1 MDRSERLERLNR
13 KFQKTIAKMIE
24 NAPHTHA
31 VITEHNVYQEGDPKN
46 KELMQSIIHELMLP
60 GSRLIGFENLIELYK
75 LAQSGN
81 KCLILMEHYSN
92 FDIPCFYD
100 LMERQGDWGLKVSK
114 SIVSVA
120 GLKLNEDSALVRS
133 FTEIFTRVVIFP
145 KSRLENAKDETALK
159 EALDRRKKINLA
171 ALKKLFELRKSGRL
185 ILVFPTGTRYRP
197 WDPST
202 GKGQKEI
209 DSYIKSYDYMVLV
222 AINGN
227 TLRLDPNGNMD
238 EDIPTHDIMMYT
250 VSEVKKCRDYR
261 ANALKDIKPDENVK
275 QHVVDKVMEDLKKL
289 HNKTEQIR
297 KPLLEKFK

>member
-1 MDRSERLERLNR
+1 MDRLERLERINR
-13 KFQKTIAKMIE
+13 KFQKTIAKMIT

-31 VITEHNVYQEGDPKN
+31 VITENNVYQEGDPKN
-46 KELMQSIIHELMLP
+46 KRLMQSIIRELMLP
-60 GSRLIGFENLIELYK
+60 GSRLIGFEKLIELYK
-75 LAQSGN
+75 LAKEGN
-81 KCLILMEHYSN
+81 KCLILMQHYSN

-100 LMERQGDWGLKVSK
+100 LMEKEVAWGTKVSK

-145 KSRLENAKDETALK
+145 NSRLENVKDETSLK
-159 EALDRRKKINLA
+159 EALERRKKINLA
-171 ALKKLFELRKSGRL
+171 ALKKLFKLRKSGRM

-197 WDPST
+197 WDPTT

-209 DSYIKSYDYMVLV
+209 DSYIKSYDYMVFI

-250 VSEVKKCRDYR
+250 VSEVKKCRSYR
-261 ANALKDIKPDENVK
+261 QKALEDLKPNENVK
-275 QHVVDKVMEDLKKL
+275 QHVVDRVMEDLKIL
-289 HNKTEQIR
+289 HNTTEQIR
-297 KPLLEKFK
+297 KPLLEKMK

>member
-1 MDRSERLERLNR
+1 MDRVERLNR
-13 KFQKTIAKMIE
+13 KFKKIIAQMIA

-31 VITEHNVYQEGDPKN
+31 VITENNVYQEGNPKN
-46 KELMQSIIHELMLP
+46 KELMQSILHELMLP
-60 GSRLIGFENLIELYK
+60 GSRLIGFENLIELFK
-75 LAQSGN
+75 LAKSGN
-81 KCLILMEHYSN
+81 RCLILMEHYSN

-100 LMERQGDWGLKVSK
+100 LMEKEGEWGAKVAR

-145 KSRLENAKDETALK
+145 KSRLENAKNKEDFEKALN
-159 EALDRRKKINLA
+159 RRKKINLA
-171 ALKKLFELRKSGRL
+171 ALKKLFELRKSGRI

-197 WDPST
+197 WDPAT
-202 GKGQKEI
+202 GRGQKEI
-209 DSYIKSYDYMVLV
+209 DSYIKSYDYMVFI

-250 VSEVKKCRDYR
+250 AGKVKKCRDYR
-261 ANALKDIKPDENVK
+261 QKALEDLKPNENVK
-275 QHVVDKVMEDLKKL
+275 QHVVDKVMEDLKIL
-289 HNKTEQIR
+289 HNATEQIR
-297 KPLLEKFK
+297 KPLLEKMK